1 MTQEVYLLPEDRLWA
16 EQRILVLEEEIQ
28 QLGPEFNDVF
38 AQSSETW
45 HDNAP
50 FEAVRDRQSVLAAEL
65 YQLRTLIRHSSL
77 TPPKKKRGAVNI
89 GDTVALENGRRYRIA
104 GDWTQHAGA
113 HNDDAVW
120 VSRNTLL
127 ALAVLGKKSGNE
139 VSFCNITTTIDHIV

>member
-1 MTQEVYLLPEDRLWA
+1 MPEDRESA
-16 EQRILVLEEEIQ
+16 ERRILALEDEIQ
-28 QLGPEFNDVF
+28 QLGPEFNDAF
-38 AQSSETW
+38 TQSSETW

-65 YQLRTLIRHSSL
+65 HQLRTYIRQSTL
-77 TPPKKKRGAVNI
+77 TPPKKKHGTVSI
-89 GDTVALENGRRYRIA
+89 GDIVTLGNHMTYSIA
-104 GDWTQHAGA
+104 GGWTQHAGA

-139 VSFCNITTTIDHIV
+139 VSFCNITTIIDHIV